1 VFCVLHCSTL
11 KNSIFCGKQNLKL
24 FTSVKKVKC
33 MDQQNNKDN
42 LAIWDYLIPG
52 GLLFLSYWMLFFLPQ
67 QESWKF
73 WIAFAVSVF
82 LFCVGYFRLLET
94 MPEATSKTGSAIRNA
109 ILMILGLGMFLF
121 SLRYVY
127 LDGASMKSLAAATLL
142 LIESMVICGAVSSG
156 DTQTSQLPRALFWV
170 IIVGMAAAGLWF
182 FVQEIT
188 GETQDSYGRVGVAT
202 LLWIAA
208 GAWWYSMPV
217 AVDSKNNSINKIRK
231 KKNKK

>member
-1 VFCVLHCSTL
+1 
-11 KNSIFCGKQNLKL
+11 
-24 FTSVKKVKC
+24 
-33 MDQQNNKDN
+33 MDQQNNNNN
-42 LAIWDYLIPG
+42 LGLWDYLIPG

-94 MPEATSKTGSAIRNA
+94 MPKTTSQTGSAIRNL
-109 ILMILGLGMFLF
+109 ILMILGMGMFLF

-127 LDGASMKSLAAATLL
+127 LDNGSMKSLAAATLL
-142 LIESMVICGAVSSG
+142 LIESMVLCGAVSSS

-170 IIVGMAAAGLWF
+170 IIVGMAVAGLWF

-188 GETQDSYGRVGVAT
+188 GETQDSYGRVEVAT
-202 LLWIAA
+202 MLWIAA

-217 AVDSKNNSINKIRK
+217 ALDSKNNNIRK

>member
-1 VFCVLHCSTL
+1 MRYSVW
-11 KNSIFCGKQNLKL
+11 CGKQNLKL

-94 MPEATSKTGSAIRNA
+94 MPKTTSQTGSAIRNL
-109 ILMILGLGMFLF
+109 ILMILGMGMFLF

-127 LDGASMKSLAAATLL
+127 LDNGSMKSLAAATLL
-142 LIESMVICGAVSSG
+142 LIESMVLCGAVSSS

-170 IIVGMAAAGLWF
+170 IIVGMAVAGLWF

-188 GETQDSYGRVGVAT
+188 GETQDSYGRVEVAT
-202 LLWIAA
+202 MLWIAA

-217 AVDSKNNSINKIRK
+217 ALDSKNNDIRK